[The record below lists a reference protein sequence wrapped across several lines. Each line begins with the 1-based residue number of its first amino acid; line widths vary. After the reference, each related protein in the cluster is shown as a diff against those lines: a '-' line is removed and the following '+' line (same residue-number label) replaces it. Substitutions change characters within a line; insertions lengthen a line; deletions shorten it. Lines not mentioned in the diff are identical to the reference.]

1 MQFVEA
7 FDTDNDGVVSKVE
20 WQKGMKMMNLR
31 YHDALEVN
39 IDKLTSRCV
48 RLALA
53 RARLLAAMAADGLRG
68 LPQADV
74 RGRENYVWDGCLQ
87 LLCVHR
93 PLHRCA
99 QLTGELTKRRLAVLV
114 LVPGAH
120 GAGVRTVRHHQFVC
134 CDQGAQRISNC
145 RARAQQRDRAR
156 RLTDCR
162 RSLVRA

>member
-53 RARLLAAMAADGLRG
+53 RARLLAAMAADGLVDHVVCPRLMFEDEKTTCG
-68 LPQADV
+68 TAACSFFVFTALYIV
-74 RGRENYVWDGCLQ
+74 VLSLQ
-87 LLCVHR
+87 V
-93 PLHRCA
+93 
-99 QLTGELTKRRLAVLV
+99 
-114 LVPGAH
+114 
-120 GAGVRTVRHHQFVC
+120 
-134 CDQGAQRISNC
+134 S
-145 RARAQQRDRAR
+145 
-156 RLTDCR
+156 
-162 RSLVRA
+162 

>member
-99 QLTGELTKRRLAVLV
+99 QLTGKLSSRSVAWLCSCSCQALTARVCAQFDTTNSYAVTK
-114 LVPGAH
+114 
-120 GAGVRTVRHHQFVC
+120 VRSASPTAAPVHSS
-134 CDQGAQRISNC
+134 AT
-145 RARAQQRDRAR
+145 ARAD
-156 RLTDCR
+156 
-162 RSLVRA
+162 